1 MVDFRIFVEH
11 LGLDLDILDLG
22 PTFLIVASFSPASSS
37 TILRNFQGRCG
48 TTGLNIFSYF
58 SEVSGFVFSTRLFF
72 TPDSKLQDISFHH

>member
-48 TTGLNIFSYF
+48 TIVLNI
-58 SEVSGFVFSTRLFF
+58 VFVFFRSVWVRFQHPVIFHTRFE
-72 TPDSKLQDISFHH
+72 TAGH

>member
-37 TILRNFQGRCG
+37 TISRDVAEQ
-48 TTGLNIFSYF
+48 
-58 SEVSGFVFSTRLFF
+58 
-72 TPDSKLQDISFHH
+72 